1 MKGGEIMKRLLKKLN
16 SLCLALA
23 LCANVFLGLGA
34 NAAWEMPTP
43 EDLEQSE
50 TIKVVKLYN
59 KEDRDVVVFDPLKP
73 RPKLRI
79 YLRGDEQKIRA
90 TVEYCQTH
98 FGFTSI
104 ETALVDLLRENGEEE
119 LAERYEDYRRR
130 EIETIPANRYVPP
143 EMLSIR
149 SDSNIHMKAKDFF
162 SKNRFVVDLNDPVK
176 MALYALIY
184 FVPFDRVNEHIATG
198 SLTGRR

>member
-1 MKGGEIMKRLLKKLN
+1 MKRLLKKLN

-59 KEDRDVVVFDPLKP
+59 KEDRDIVVLNPLLG
-73 RPKLRI
+73 RPSLRI
-79 YLRGDEQKIRA
+79 SFHDRQKIRDI
-90 TVEYCQTH
+90 VEYCQTH

-119 LAERYEDYRRR
+119 LAERYEDYRYR
-130 EIETIPANRYVPP
+130 EIETMPVNRYVPP
-143 EMLSIR
+143 EALYIR
-149 SDSNIHMKAKDFF
+149 RDGNIHMKVKAFF

-176 MALYALIY
+176 VGLYVLIY